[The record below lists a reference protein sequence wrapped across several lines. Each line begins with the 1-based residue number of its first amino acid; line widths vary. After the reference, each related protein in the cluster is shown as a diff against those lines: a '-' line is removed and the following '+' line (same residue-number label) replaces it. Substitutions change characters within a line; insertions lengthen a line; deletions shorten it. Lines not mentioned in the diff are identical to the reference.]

1 LCTPTSSHTI
11 RRSLLTSFLAPTKKE
26 RERRNVE
33 KVKRRRERYY
43 WVLRSVASPS
53 LSSHGGTRLDSCH
66 GQARSPAKPREPRV
80 YDGNGA
86 HSLPRARGPCVPRT
100 RGRIHGNLFSLY
112 KQGFGALSHKFLRLL
127 LRHYGLEQHNLTPLG
142 VLHVAAFVAFCE
154 AYLGI
159 DPHFDL

>member
-80 YDGNGA
+80 HDGDGA
-86 HSLPRARGPCVPRT
+86 HGLPHARGPLILCACE
-100 RGRIHGNLFSLY
+100 RIHGDLY
-112 KQGFGALSHKFLRLL
+112 
-127 LRHYGLEQHNLTPLG
+127 
-142 VLHVAAFVAFCE
+142 
-154 AYLGI
+154 GI
-159 DPHFDL
+159 L